1 MDDVLIIIVYNIV
14 KPNYMRVALLG
25 IVHESNTFVN
35 EPTTLN
41 KFEESRLL
49 FDHEIILHYKNSFH
63 ELGGMINV
71 LEMNE
76 IEIVPI
82 LYAEATPGGKVTKD
96 AFEFLLHEA
105 LSRVKQQLPFDG
117 ILVVPHGAAV
127 CEAYDDM
134 DGYWLSQL
142 RAIIGPQIPIIGTLD
157 PHANVSQLM
166 IQSTDALVAYK
177 TNPHIDQ
184 RTVGMEA
191 ATIIVDFLRGNIKPI
206 QLFSSLPLV
215 ISIEQQYSEKDPYK
229 YLLQLSAEICKME
242 GILSA
247 SIILGFPYADV
258 YEMGASLIVISDGD
272 KEIGQLAIGIFED
285 YISSNKN
292 LFIGV
297 KHDISSIIPKISSI
311 EKPILLLDMG
321 DNVGGGAPGNS
332 IFLLDKL
339 DEAGIHNIFICIYDP
354 ECVNS
359 LMRVEIG
366 SSVDIIFGI
375 NPETFQISTRRITL
389 LWKGNGKFDELKP
402 RHGGQIHF
410 DMGNIA
416 IVKTIN
422 QDIVMLTSLRIA
434 PYSLEQLLAFNIDPT
449 SFHVIIAKGVNA
461 PIAAYAEIC
470 NNIFQVNT
478 PGVTQADITKFVYK
492 NRRSPL
498 FPFETE

>member
-1 MDDVLIIIVYNIV
+1 
-14 KPNYMRVALLG
+14 
-25 IVHESNTFVN
+25 
-35 EPTTLN
+35 
-41 KFEESRLL
+41 
-49 FDHEIILHYKNSFH
+49 
-63 ELGGMINV
+63 
-71 LEMNE
+71 
-76 IEIVPI
+76 
-82 LYAEATPGGKVTKD
+82 
-96 AFEFLLHEA
+96 
-105 LSRVKQQLPFDG
+105 
-117 ILVVPHGAAV
+117 
-127 CEAYDDM
+127 
-134 DGYWLSQL
+134 
-142 RAIIGPQIPIIGTLD
+142 
-157 PHANVSQLM
+157 
-166 IQSTDALVAYK
+166 
-177 TNPHIDQ
+177 
-184 RTVGMEA
+184 
-191 ATIIVDFLRGNIKPI
+191 
-206 QLFSSLPLV
+206 
-215 ISIEQQYSEKDPYK
+215 
-229 YLLQLSAEICKME
+229 
-242 GILSA
+242 
-247 SIILGFPYADV
+247 
-258 YEMGASLIVISDGD
+258 
-272 KEIGQLAIGIFED
+272 
-285 YISSNKN
+285 
-292 LFIGV
+292 
-297 KHDISSIIPKISSI
+297 
-311 EKPILLLDMG
+311 MG

-359 LMRVEIG
+359 LMGVEIG
-366 SSVDIIFGI
+366 SAVDINFGI
-375 NPETFQISTRRITL
+375 NPETFQLRTQRITL